1 LQNATTRVVYDV
13 NRFYNSRTAN
23 PADPT
28 KWMPC
33 FAATISR
40 ETHYYDLATGQQSR
54 LQISFSYSDGFGR
67 EIQKKI
73 QAEPVPASGGTSTT
87 PRWVGSGW
95 TIFNNKA
102 KPVRQ
107 YEPFFSQLAKGH
119 QFEFGVQVGVSPILC
134 YDPVGRVVATLHP
147 NQSYEKVSFDP
158 WYQQSFDVNDTVLQ
172 TDPTADPDV
181 GDFFQRL
188 PATDYLPS
196 WYALRTDP
204 AYAAQAAALW
214 PDPQIRSAETAAAT
228 KAAAHA
234 NTPTSAYLDTLGRTF
249 LTIADNGAAGKFA
262 THVELDIQSYQRS
275 VTDALARKV
284 MAYDY
289 DMLGTCIHQA
299 SMEAG
304 ERWMLNDVT
313 SKLIRAWDSRGHNFR
328 TTYDALR
335 RATGIYVQGTNANS
349 DPRTTAAEVLF
360 QKTVYGEGQPDALN
374 LRTRVFQSNDT
385 SGLVTNTGHNAA
397 TGQDEGYD
405 FKGNLLRSSRQ
416 FLADHKALAD
426 WSATPALLPE
436 IFTSSTRYDA
446 LNRPTSAITPDGSIV
461 VPSYNE
467 ANFLETISV
476 NLGGAA
482 TATPFVTNIDYNA
495 KGQRVLIEYGNNVQT
510 QYVYDPQTFRL
521 VRLTTSRLAF
531 PANQRTVQDL
541 AYSYDPVGNI
551 THIQD
556 DADLQ
561 NAIFFRNQRIE
572 PSNDYIYD
580 AIYRLIQASGREQ
593 LGLDGNGNKL
603 PPTASSYNDVPR
615 VLLFP
620 VPTDGNAIGTYTEAY
635 QYDAVGN
642 FLAFIHSG
650 SQPGMAWSRTYAYNE
665 ASLLESGKVSNR
677 LSQTTVSGSQ
687 PLVEKYTYDLHGNMT
702 LMPQLQDMQWNFKD
716 ELLMT
721 KRQAVNGSDADG
733 ALHKGECTY
742 YVYDGGGQRRRKV
755 TESSAGIKIK
765 ERFYLNGYEVYREYD
780 SGGAITLERETLH
793 VMDDKQRVALVE
805 TRTQGSDGSPAQLLR
820 YQFSNHLG
828 SASLELDDQAQ
839 VISYEEYCPYGNT
852 SYQAGR
858 SKVEVSL
865 KRYRYTGMERDEES
879 GLSYHAARYYA
890 TWIGRW
896 TSADPSGLN
905 GGLNLYS
912 YAGSAPASL
921 VDVSGHDPTVPVSD
935 EYQREH
941 PLWRGKPTP
950 TRLTLPRHIGDKGN
964 HGGGGTG
971 KRGPKTGQAAGVQGG
986 EDGGVAGGD
995 VGGHTGHLAQ
1005 HGLSEQKDLGN
1016 TSLPGSDGATDQ
1028 KTGGT
1033 DDAGT
1038 DDPGKGGQGTKQT
1051 GTSGKGQSG
1060 SKHGNGT
1067 TNGSPDGTPDT
1078 PSDDGS
1084 GKGGKS
1090 TFLGTLAELASF
1102 FSDPSS
1108 LDEAKRSGNEGT
1120 GSQVGSKSGIIK
1132 GWLAQVLVVAMAF
1145 GGKIIKDAIKG
1156 IGGVFKKGV
1165 ARLKGALAGEQKL
1178 ITGGSE
1184 VVAPPAEP
1192 QILKDPPAGPE
1203 PPEAPAGGG
1212 GPYREAQTPDPP
1224 SDPPK
1229 DPWEIVEGLK
1239 PRRK

>member
-1 LQNATTRVVYDV
+1 
-13 NRFYNSRTAN
+13 
-23 PADPT
+23 
-28 KWMPC
+28 
-33 FAATISR
+33 
-40 ETHYYDLATGQQSR
+40 
-54 LQISFSYSDGFGR
+54 
-67 EIQKKI
+67 
-73 QAEPVPASGGTSTT
+73 
-87 PRWVGSGW
+87 
-95 TIFNNKA
+95 
-102 KPVRQ
+102 
-107 YEPFFSQLAKGH
+107 
-119 QFEFGVQVGVSPILC
+119 
-134 YDPVGRVVATLHP
+134 
-147 NQSYEKVSFDP
+147 
-158 WYQQSFDVNDTVLQ
+158 
-172 TDPTADPDV
+172 
-181 GDFFQRL
+181 
-188 PATDYLPS
+188 
-196 WYALRTDP
+196 
-204 AYAAQAAALW
+204 
-214 PDPQIRSAETAAAT
+214 
-228 KAAAHA
+228 
-234 NTPTSAYLDTLGRTF
+234 
-249 LTIADNGAAGKFA
+249 
-262 THVELDIQSYQRS
+262 
-275 VTDALARKV
+275 
-284 MAYDY
+284 
-289 DMLGTCIHQA
+289 
-299 SMEAG
+299 
-304 ERWMLNDVT
+304 
-313 SKLIRAWDSRGHNFR
+313 
-328 TTYDALR
+328 
-335 RATGIYVQGTNANS
+335 
-349 DPRTTAAEVLF
+349 
-360 QKTVYGEGQPDALN
+360 
-374 LRTRVFQSNDT
+374 
-385 SGLVTNTGHNAA
+385 
-397 TGQDEGYD
+397 
-405 FKGNLLRSSRQ
+405 
-416 FLADHKALAD
+416 
-426 WSATPALLPE
+426 
-436 IFTSSTRYDA
+436 
-446 LNRPTSAITPDGSIV
+446 
-461 VPSYNE
+461 
-467 ANFLETISV
+467 
-476 NLGGAA
+476 
-482 TATPFVTNIDYNA
+482 
-495 KGQRVLIEYGNNVQT
+495 
-510 QYVYDPQTFRL
+510 
-521 VRLTTSRLAF
+521 
-531 PANQRTVQDL
+531 
-541 AYSYDPVGNI
+541 
-551 THIQD
+551 
-556 DADLQ
+556 
-561 NAIFFRNQRIE
+561 
-572 PSNDYIYD
+572 
-580 AIYRLIQASGREQ
+580 
-593 LGLDGNGNKL
+593 
-603 PPTASSYNDVPR
+603 

-635 QYDAVGN
+635 QYDTVGN

-1060 SKHGNGT
+1060 SKHGTGT
-1067 TNGSPDGTPDT
+1067 TNGSPDGTPDS